1 MAKKI
6 KKEIKEF
13 NAKVES
19 LVGQGYVAISP
30 NVALMATGKPRMDTF
45 SVGNETFTSSRPDAL
60 GGGRMQGKL
69 AFFDGKQ
76 SNPKPTPAGVGSKDK
91 GYIPWGPQDNLPN
104 QIFQYSNA
112 LPYTAAA
119 HKYITDLTVGLG
131 PKLMYSWPRYINGS
145 LKEELIPYEHAG
157 VLIRGCMRDLRA
169 KMEAATTQG
178 QGGGGPANISASQP
192 AAIFPKSS
200 ATPTESNTIGTI
212 NTIGTTP
219 AIGSI
224 TALSETRTSPHT
236 ILLSEAASSPEP
248 AAQARVGENKPL
260 PGSYEEEMMHLE
272 EALAEWERTMP
283 EYLQFIEDNNVE
295 LHYQKCIT
303 DDTMMDIYFP
313 TYGLNRGRKGSWNA
327 KIVSIGHL
335 PAVCTR
341 MEQMDEEWRV
351 NYVYF
356 SEKWRKDTTSEL
368 EQKEMVAY
376 PALAPDRALK
386 QLRET
391 VKSHERSSVSSRPL
405 WFCAPTYY
413 PSMLKP
419 YYPQPAWW
427 SIFPSEIYNYATNLL
442 GDKATAR
449 ENATAPR
456 FMIFLNLSYLKQIC
470 DQNGWNTP
478 EQVEEFKDDIYAT
491 VNEFLADR
499 RNNGKSMMLESF
511 LTNNDTELW
520 KSVEIVEVPQAK
532 IETDTK
538 EALGEISRTIFFAL
552 GVHPS
557 LIGAD
562 PGGSSTG
569 GTFQRELQL
578 LKQQQVSGRQ
588 RIYLKFLQ
596 NICAFN
602 QWDRRAVW
610 IIREQV
616 LTTLDRNANGI
627 EDTSS
632 RL

>member
-6 KKEIKEF
+6 KKLQKEVAAF
-13 NAKVES
+13 NERVED
-19 LVGQGYVAISP
+19 LVGKGYAAISP
-30 NVALMATGKPRMDTF
+30 NVALPIGGYSNVSTFASDTAKP
-45 SVGNETFTSSRPDAL
+45 EYLSSRPESV
-60 GGGRMQGKL
+60 GGGRMQGKF

-76 SNPKPTPAGVGSKDK
+76 SNPKPTPAGVGKK
-91 GYIPWGPQDNLPN
+91 GFGYIPWGPQDNLPN
-104 QIFQYSNA
+104 QIFQYANA
-112 LPYTAAA
+112 LPYTAEAL
-119 HKYITDLTVGLG
+119 KYITDLTVGLG
-131 PKLMYSWPRYINGS
+131 PKLMYSCPRYINGS

-157 VLIRGCMRDLRA
+157 VLLRGCMRDLRE
-169 KMEAATTQG
+169 KMESRKAEQQT
-178 QGGGGPANISASQP
+178 GGGQKPVGQSSNEIREDAHIIHFLDARKGESA
-192 AAIFPKSS
+192 K
-200 ATPTESNTIGTI
+200 
-212 NTIGTTP
+212 
-219 AIGSI
+219 
-224 TALSETRTSPHT
+224 
-236 ILLSEAASSPEP
+236 PEKEK
-248 AAQARVGENKPL
+248 QEQKPL
-260 PGSYEEEMMHLE
+260 PGSYEEEMVHLE
-272 EALAEWERTMP
+272 EALAEWKRTLP
-283 EYLQFIEDNNVE
+283 EYEQFLEENNVE

-313 TYGLNRGRKGSWNA
+313 VYGLNRGGKGKWDA
-327 KIVSIGHL
+327 KIRYIGHL
-335 PAVCTR
+335 PAVCSR
-341 MEQMDEEWRV
+341 MEQMDSNWRV
-351 NYVYF
+351 NHVYF
-356 SEKWRKDTTSEL
+356 SEKWRKDATAEL
-368 EQKEMVAY
+368 EQKDMVAY
-376 PALAPDRALK
+376 PALMAESALRD
-386 QLRET
+386 LRDA
-391 VKSHERSSVSSRPL
+391 VDAYKSRPVGSRPL

-427 SIFPSEIYNYATNLL
+427 SIFPSEIYNYACNLL

-449 ENATAPR
+449 ENSTAPR

-478 EQVEEFKDDIYAT
+478 EQIEEFKNKIYAT
-491 VNEFLADR
+491 VNDFLADR

-578 LKQQQVSGRQ
+578 LKQQQVSPRQ
-588 RIYLKFLQ
+588 RIYLRFLQ
-596 NICAFN
+596 NICLFN
-602 QWDRRAVW
+602 KWDKRAVW

-627 EDTSS
+627 EDMQSK
-632 RL
+632 L

>member
-1 MAKKI
+1 MAKKTN
-6 KKEIKEF
+6 KLQKEVEAF
-13 NAKVES
+13 NRKVEG
-19 LVGQGYVAISP
+19 LMGKGYAAISP
-30 NVALMATGKPRMDTF
+30 NVALPIGGYSNVATFNSGANRT
-45 SVGNETFTSSRPDAL
+45 EYLSSRPESV
-60 GGGRMQGKL
+60 GGGRMQGKF

-76 SNPKPTPAGVGSKDK
+76 SNPKPTPAGVGKKDF

-104 QIFQYSNA
+104 QIFQYANA

-119 HKYITDLTVGLG
+119 LKYITDLTVGLG
-131 PKLMYSWPRYINGS
+131 PKLMYSWPRYVNGS
-145 LKEELIPYEHAG
+145 LKEELIPYEHAD
-157 VLIRGCMRDLRA
+157 VLLRGCMRDLRD
-169 KMEAATTQG
+169 KMESRKSER
-178 QGGGGPANISASQP
+178 QGGGTQTPSSQVSGEVRTDSHTIYFLD
-192 AAIFPKSS
+192 AARDGSS
-200 ATPTESNTIGTI
+200 RTES
-212 NTIGTTP
+212 
-219 AIGSI
+219 
-224 TALSETRTSPHT
+224 EKK
-236 ILLSEAASSPEP
+236 
-248 AAQARVGENKPL
+248 AQLPP
-260 PGSYEEEMMHLE
+260 PGSYEEELMHLE
-272 EALAEWERTMP
+272 EALVEWERTMP
-283 EYLQFIEDNNVE
+283 EYQRFLDENNVE

-313 TYGLNRGRKGSWNA
+313 VYGLNRGGKGKWDA
-327 KIVSIGHL
+327 KILYIGHL

-341 MEQMDEEWRV
+341 MEQMDANWRI
-351 NYVYF
+351 NHVYF
-356 SEKWRKDTTSEL
+356 SEKWRKDATAEL
-368 EQKEMVAY
+368 EQKDMVAY
-376 PALAPDRALK
+376 PVLKSESALRD
-386 QLRET
+386 LRET
-391 VKSHERSSVSSRPL
+391 VEAYKGRPVGSRPL

-427 SIFPSEIYNYATNLL
+427 SIFPSEIYDYACNLL

-478 EQVEEFKDDIYAT
+478 EQIEGFKNQIYAT
-491 VNEFLADR
+491 VNDFLADR

-532 IETDTK
+532 IESDTK

-578 LKQQQVSGRQ
+578 LKQQQVSPRQ
-588 RIYLKFLQ
+588 RIYLRFLQ
-596 NICAFN
+596 NICSFN
-602 QWDRRAVW
+602 KWDKRAVW

-627 EDTSS
+627 EDMQSKI
-632 RL
+632 